1 MVYRQRL
8 RLHDVEAGGGDLTAG
23 QRRHQILLVHNPS
36 CTVQRTVTLPPQNN
50 PALQLLPSADIQM
63 EP

>member
-1 MVYRQRL
+1 MVDRQRL

-36 CTVQRTVTLPPQNN
+36 CTVQRSYTPTLKSPWC
-50 PALQLLPSADIQM
+50 PAYIS
-63 EP
+63 